1 MARYQ
6 LKEQCLFVEAKV
18 YDDTHWKPTKVY
30 KPDDLKGP
38 HVMDKSTKPAT
49 YLKLN
54 EGAAFIT
61 RFIVMGVDTDLIRQ
75 ILISEYGSA
84 AANPQK
90 EVDDVVKMLL
100 PRFLEDR
107 TYPRPHQDPQNLGEG
122 THSGKYPLDFGVNP
136 FNVGILKGPL

>member
-18 YDDTHWKPTKVY
+18 YDDTHWLPTNDK
-30 KPDDLKGP
+30 KPDDIKSA
-38 HVMDKSTKPAT
+38 HVMDKSTTPAT

-54 EGAAFIT
+54 DGAAFIT

-84 AANPQK
+84 AADFQQ
-90 EVDDVVKMLL
+90 EVTDVVKMLF
-100 PRFLEDR
+100 PRFLANR
-107 TYPRPHQDPQNLGEG
+107 TYQRDHQDPQNLGEG